1 MNRTYHKLT
10 RRDRRH
16 RRVRKRVHGT
26 ADRPR
31 LCVFRSLRRIYTQI
45 IDDEEGRTLVA
56 ASSLDPD
63 LKAKG
68 NSQANKTT
76 AKEVGKILGERA
88 KAAGITRVVFD
99 RGGYLY
105 HGRIQ
110 AVAEGAREAGLEF

>member
-1 MNRTYHKLT
+1 VNRTYHKLT

-16 RRVRKRVHGT
+16 RRVRKRVYGT

-45 IDDEEGRTLVA
+45 IDDDESRTLVA
-56 ASSLDPD
+56 ASSLDSD
-63 LKAKG
+63 FKAKD
-68 NSQANKTT
+68 SSHANKAT
-76 AKEVGKILGERA
+76 AKEIGKVLGERA